1 MTSIN
6 YNPDVLLCLANLSN
20 DEVFTPP
27 ELANSILDL
36 LPKDIWKNKDAKFL
50 DPVSKS
56 GVFLRE
62 ITKRLIVGLEDEIP
76 DLQTRVNHILK
87 NQVFG
92 IAITEL
98 TSLLSKRT
106 LYCAKSANSDKSI
119 CNEFKNEDGNIR
131 YKNINHTFKSG
142 KCEFCGANED
152 VYSRDDDMETH
163 AYEFIHTNNPK
174 EIFNM
179 KFDVIVGNPP
189 YQLNVGNTTGNSS
202 KAKSIYHMFIEQ
214 AKKLNPR
221 YLTMIVPSRWMT
233 RSVEGIPDK
242 WIDDMLNENKISV
255 IYDFLNSQDC
265 FPGVQIEGGVNYF
278 LWDRD
283 YKKECRYILNINKD
297 TIYER
302 VDFLNSNKTDIIIRD
317 PFAIN
322 IIKKVNILNPNYI
335 KNSEQNFSS
344 IVSPKDF
351 FTNKTL
357 LTSSWKDYKKE
368 EDMEY
373 NIKYFLNKN
382 IHKVE
387 YGWISLN
394 NIPKNIE
401 VVNIN
406 KVYIPA
412 ANGSSEIVL
421 GKPFVGTKGSACSQ
435 TYLIIGYNKNYS
447 IDECKNI
454 VSYVK
459 TKFFRF
465 LVSIKKKTQNGARG
479 VYQFVPMQ
487 DFKETWTDEKLYKKY
502 GLSQEEI
509 DFIESMIR
517 PMDSSDE

>member
-189 YQLNVGNTTGNSS
+189 YQINDGGNSAS
-202 KAKSIYHMFIEQ
+202 AIPLYHKFIEQ
-214 AKKLNPR
+214 AQKLNPR
-221 YLTMIVPSRWMT
+221 YLTMITPSRWFSGGKGLDAFRDNMLKDK
-233 RSVEGIPDK
+233 RIKIIHDFIDASECFSGVEIK
-242 WIDDMLNENKISV
+242 
-255 IYDFLNSQDC
+255 
-265 FPGVQIEGGVNYF
+265 GGVNYF
-278 LWDRD
+278 LWERD
-283 YKKECRYILNINKD
+283 YSGKCEISTHLGDKKPSVSKRNLLEEGADVFIRYNEAISIFRKVILYKEKSFSDIVSTRKPFGLNTTFKGKTKYFTDSIKLYQNKGIAYIKSNEVKQNNHWINKYKIFVPYAVGSGD
-297 TIYER
+297 G
-302 VDFLNSNKTDIIIRD
+302 KTDL
-317 PFAIN
+317 
-322 IIKKVNILNPNYI
+322 IKPIYGEPNTCCTETY
-335 KNSEQNFSS
+335 
-344 IVSPKDF
+344 
-351 FTNKTL
+351 L
-357 LTSSWKDYKKE
+357 
-368 EDMEY
+368 
-373 NIKYFLNKN
+373 
-382 IHKVE
+382 
-387 YGWISLN
+387 
-394 NIPKNIE
+394 
-401 VVNIN
+401 
-406 KVYIPA
+406 
-412 ANGSSEIVL
+412 VL
-421 GKPFVGTKGSACSQ
+421 GPFESKEKSENA
-435 TYLIIGYNKNYS
+435 I
-447 IDECKNI
+447 
-454 VSYVK
+454 SYIK
-459 TKFFRF
+459 TKFFHF
-465 LVSIKKKTQNGARG
+465 MVTLKKNTQHTTKKA
-479 VYQFVPMQ
+479 YQFVPMQ
-487 DFKETWTDEKLYKKY
+487 DFNETWTDEKLYKKY
-502 GLSQEEI
+502 GLNQEEI

>member
-119 CNEFKNEDGNIR
+119 CNEFENEDGNIR

-189 YQLNVGNTTGNSS
+189 YQLSDGGGRESS
-202 KAKSIYHMFIEQ
+202 ATSLYDKFVSQ
-214 AKKLNPR
+214 ALKLNPK
-221 YLTMIVPSRWMT
+221 YLTMIFPSRW
-233 RSVEGIPDK
+233 
-242 WIDDMLNENKISV
+242 
-255 IYDFLNSQDC
+255 
-265 FPGVQIEGGVNYF
+265 
-278 LWDRD
+278 
-283 YKKECRYILNINKD
+283 
-297 TIYER
+297 
-302 VDFLNSNKTDIIIRD
+302 
-317 PFAIN
+317 
-322 IIKKVNILNPNYI
+322 
-335 KNSEQNFSS
+335 
-344 IVSPKDF
+344 
-351 FTNKTL
+351 
-357 LTSSWKDYKKE
+357 
-368 EDMEY
+368 
-373 NIKYFLNKN
+373 
-382 IHKVE
+382 
-387 YGWISLN
+387 
-394 NIPKNIE
+394 
-401 VVNIN
+401 
-406 KVYIPA
+406 
-412 ANGSSEIVL
+412 
-421 GKPFVGTKGSACSQ
+421 
-435 TYLIIGYNKNYS
+435 YS
-447 IDECKNI
+447 
-454 VSYVK
+454 
-459 TKFFRF
+459 
-465 LVSIKKKTQNGARG
+465 G
-479 VYQFVPMQ
+479 
-487 DFKETWTDEKLYKKY
+487 
-502 GLSQEEI
+502 
-509 DFIESMIR
+509 
-517 PMDSSDE
+517 

>member
-92 IAITEL
+92 ISITEL

-119 CNEFKNEDGNIR
+119 CNKFKNEDGNIR

-189 YQLNVGNTTGNSS
+189 YQLTTGGTS
-202 KAKSIYHMFIEQ
+202 AQAVPLYHKFVQQ

-221 YLTMIVPSRWMT
+221 FLTMIIPARWYAGGMGLGEF
-233 RSVEGIPDK
+233 RKEMLSDK
-242 WIDDMLNENKISV
+242 RIKNLVDYPNAR
-255 IYDFLNSQDC
+255 DC
-265 FPGVQIEGGVNYF
+265 FSGIELRGGVCYF

-283 YKKECRYILNINKD
+283 YVGDCNYTNSSNGNTSTMSRNLNE
-297 TIYER
+297 Y
-302 VDFLNSNKTDIIIRD
+302 DIFIRWNQ
-317 PFAIN
+317 ALK
-322 IIKKVNILNPNYI
+322 IIKKIQKITINNL
-335 KNSEQNFSS
+335 SD
-344 IVSPKDF
+344 IVSSVSPFGIPTSIRGKEKD
-351 FTNKTL
+351 T
-357 LTSSWKDYKKE
+357 
-368 EDMEY
+368 
-373 NIKYFLNKN
+373 KN
-382 IHKVE
+382 IYTLHTSGGQSYIEIGDIKAGFDYIDKYKVLLSRP
-387 YGWISLN
+387 ISG
-394 NIPKNIE
+394 NIE
-401 VVNIN
+401 VPPF
-406 KVYIPA
+406 KVIALLKTLEPK
-412 ANGSSEIVL
+412 EVC
-421 GKPFVGTKGSACSQ
+421 TH
-435 TYLIIGYNKNYS
+435 TYLIAGKFDNKKEANNLEIYL
-447 IDECKNI
+447 
-454 VSYVK
+454 K
-459 TKFFRF
+459 TKFVRF
-465 LVSIKKKTQNGARG
+465 LLVQSISGMDISKDKFI
-479 VYQFVPMQ
+479 FVPMQ

-502 GLSQEEI
+502 GLNQEEI